1 MQTLDHVMGDV
12 VALAFNGLDSRAS
25 LGARNPALGHVDKSA
40 APLDGLLSVLFKI
53 VEERFFPGQKAHL
66 AGCIAEAAL
75 PVNARSRVARYPDK
89 ANSTSFHRRPWH
101 SPAVTENKTSK
112 PPTNLIALSDYRA
125 QLVRGQRTRRTE
137 ALFDADDP
145 ASAIRAL
152 PPDEFFYV
160 IHELGF
166 PEAMDILVHGTAEQ
180 VQTVLDFALWENDR
194 VSLEKADDWLG
205 ALVEAPPEALGK
217 WAEGLDVEL
226 LALLVR
232 LRARIYDLSLEEE
245 PDEPEGVLWNSP
257 DRLFVLEFLGEP
269 DRARVTQHLVDSLY
283 RYSPVLMRRL
293 LIGMRSEFDA
303 ELEETAYR
311 WRSGRMEDLGFVD
324 FYEALEVYRELDP
337 ATIRIDGKPAPSLR
351 PRGESADATYS
362 RLPLAMIE
370 RMAGK
375 TPFARAVAGLTS
387 RETSAEIHFALV
399 ALCNRALSADRIT
412 PSDDEAIQAVLERV
426 SANLDLAIE
435 FLARGDAEREVAAV
449 CNVPLV
455 TLHRLGVS
463 LVGKLRRLS
472 LALSR
477 GNPFAALRPAVDIF
491 EAEDGEILASLTRLR
506 PRFPRI
512 LEAPPTP
519 GERPFLTLAD
529 IAIATRAVER
539 AAAAIELVTGLGVR
553 PQHLSPEA
561 LELMASSGAGGL
573 PSGAV
578 DPAAIDTGVLARTVL
593 ALHLMGEK
601 STPVRPLSK
610 DDMAK
615 FKRNFTIG
623 PQLSE
628 ECQVQVTERLR
639 ASCRS
644 GAFTHATNEV
654 AQRWIAS
661 LCPLGPVLGAG
672 KL

>member
-1 MQTLDHVMGDV
+1 
-12 VALAFNGLDSRAS
+12 
-25 LGARNPALGHVDKSA
+25 
-40 APLDGLLSVLFKI
+40 
-53 VEERFFPGQKAHL
+53 
-66 AGCIAEAAL
+66 
-75 PVNARSRVARYPDK
+75 
-89 ANSTSFHRRPWH
+89 
-101 SPAVTENKTSK
+101 VTENKTAD
-112 PPTNLIALSDYRA
+112 PPANLIALSDYRA

-145 ASAIRAL
+145 EAAIRAL

-180 VQTVLDFALWENDR
+180 IQTVLDFTLWENDR

-217 WAEGLDVEL
+217 WAEGMDVEL
-226 LALLVR
+226 LALLIR

-245 PDEPEGVLWNSP
+245 PDEPEGVLWSSP

-269 DRARVTQHLVDSLY
+269 ERARVTQHLVDSLY

-337 ATIRIDGKPAPSLR
+337 ASVRIDGKPAPSLR
-351 PRGESADATYS
+351 PRGETADETYS
-362 RLPLAMIE
+362 RLPMAMVE

-387 RETSAEIHFALV
+387 RETASEIHFALV

-412 PSDDEAIQAVLERV
+412 PSDDEAIQSVLERV
-426 SANLDLAIE
+426 SANLDLAVE
-435 FLARGDAEREVAAV
+435 FLARGDAEQEVAAV
-449 CNVPLV
+449 RNVPLV
-455 TLHRLGVS
+455 KLHRLGVS
-463 LVGKLRRLS
+463 LVGKLRRLA
-472 LALSR
+472 LALVR
-477 GNPFAALRPAVDIF
+477 GNPFAVLRPAVDIF
-491 EAEDGEILASLTRLR
+491 EREDGEALASMTRLR
-506 PRFPRI
+506 PLFPRM
-512 LEAPPTP
+512 LETPAVP
-519 GERPFLTLAD
+519 GERPFSTLAD
-529 IAIATRAVER
+529 IATGTRAVER

-553 PQHLSPEA
+553 PHHISPEA
-561 LELMASSGAGGL
+561 LGRI
-573 PSGAV
+573 

-593 ALHLMGEK
+593 VQRLLGEK
-601 STPVRPLSK
+601 SGPVTALSQ
-610 DDMAK
+610 AALEK
-615 FKRNFTIG
+615 FKKGFNG
-623 PQLSE
+623 GAQLPE
-628 ECQVQVTERLR
+628 KCLTQVLEILR
-639 ASCRS
+639 SACRS
-644 GAFTHATNEV
+644 GQLEGATREI

-661 LCPLGPVLGAG
+661 LCPLGSLLGAD

>member
-1 MQTLDHVMGDV
+1 
-12 VALAFNGLDSRAS
+12 
-25 LGARNPALGHVDKSA
+25 
-40 APLDGLLSVLFKI
+40 
-53 VEERFFPGQKAHL
+53 
-66 AGCIAEAAL
+66 
-75 PVNARSRVARYPDK
+75 
-89 ANSTSFHRRPWH
+89 
-101 SPAVTENKTSK
+101 VTENKTAE
-112 PPTNLIALSDYRA
+112 PPANLIALSDYRA

-145 ASAIRAL
+145 EAAIRAL

-180 VQTVLDFALWENDR
+180 IQTVLDFTLWENDR

-217 WAEGLDVEL
+217 WAEGMDVEL
-226 LALLVR
+226 LALLIR

-269 DRARVTQHLVDSLY
+269 ERARVTQHLVDSLY

-337 ATIRIDGKPAPSLR
+337 ASVRIDGKPAPTLR
-351 PRGESADATYS
+351 PRGETADETYS
-362 RLPLAMIE
+362 RLPMAMVE

-387 RETSAEIHFALV
+387 RETAAEIHFALV

-426 SANLDLAIE
+426 SANLDLAVE
-435 FLARGDAEREVAAV
+435 FLARGDTEQEVAAV
-449 CNVPLV
+449 RNVPLV
-455 TLHRLGVS
+455 KLHRLGVS
-463 LVGKLRRLS
+463 LVGKLRRLA
-472 LALSR
+472 LALVR
-477 GNPFAALRPAVDIF
+477 GNPFAVLRPAVHIF
-491 EAEDGEILASLTRLR
+491 ESEDGEALASMTRLR
-506 PRFPRI
+506 PRFPRM
-512 LEAPPTP
+512 LETPAAP

-529 IAIATRAVER
+529 IATATRAVER

-553 PQHLSPEA
+553 PHHISPEA
-561 LELMASSGAGGL
+561 LERMAACAEE
-573 PSGAV
+573 PKVAV

-593 ALHLMGEK
+593 VLHLLGEK
-601 STPVRPLSK
+601 SGPVTALSQ
-610 DDMAK
+610 AALEK
-615 FKRNFTIG
+615 FKKGFNG
-623 PQLSE
+623 GSQLPEKSLI
-628 ECQVQVTERLR
+628 QVLEILR
-639 ASCRS
+639 SACRS
-644 GAFTHATNEV
+644 GRLEGATREI

-672 KL
+672 RL